1 METILFDK
9 NHIKITREPID
20 RDRKW
25 SIIWGTNC
33 YDRIHPKGMSITVTK
48 KRYEDV
54 VKESP
59 LGFYYK
65 SNEEVTYEVE
75 ESMSVNVISHSIF
88 IYLYENVYTIKYPIS
103 CNDVKIG
110 YDARPWDICIGD
122 MSMPEH
128 FIKALQKTLEDIFS
142 KAAPIKHWER
152 TKDKVFTEI
161 FGNTKGYDIL
171 PNEIKIVSHGFD
183 PKESFRKRKK
193 VSIKKRKKCD
203 TQKDT
208 E

>member
-1 METILFDK
+1 MKTVLFDR
-9 NHIKITREPID
+9 NHISVISESIGS
-20 RDRKW
+20 DRKW

-75 ESMSVNVISHSIF
+75 ESMSVDVKLHAIS
-88 IYLYENVYTIKYPIS
+88 IYLYNTVYTIKYPIS

-152 TKDKVFTEI
+152 TKDKVFTEV
-161 FGNTKGYDIL
+161 FGNTKGYDTL

-193 VSIKKRKKCD
+193 VSLKKNKK
-203 TQKDT
+203 Q
-208 E
+208 